1 MNRFIKKGM
10 VSLLILVMLGLNVQ
24 VPLAHAAMVG
34 TEQMI
39 SQQQMDQER
48 EKVVA
53 FLDRAEVQQ
62 ELQQQGVSSEAAK
75 MRVAQLSD
83 AEVQMLAGKIDALP
97 AGGLIGEVI
106 GAAVFIF
113 LVLLI
118 TDVLGLT
125 DVFPF
130 VHHHGH

>member
-24 VPLAHAAMVG
+24 VPLAHAAMVP

-39 SQQQMDQER
+39 TQQQMDQER

-53 FLDRAEVQQ
+53 FLNRAEVQQ

-125 DVFPF
+125 DVYPF

>member
-1 MNRFIKKGM
+1 MRNFLKKTI
-10 VSLLILVMLGLNVQ
+10 VSFTALTMAVMSIQL
-24 VPLAHAAMVG
+24 PFAHAAMVP
-34 TEQMI
+34 TEAVVASHQTD
-39 SQQQMDQER
+39 MDR

-53 FLDRAEVQQ
+53 FLDRTEVQQ
-62 ELQQQGVSSEAAK
+62 ELQQQGVSADEAK

-83 AEVQMLAGKIDALP
+83 EEMRMLAGKIDDLP

>member
-48 EKVVA
+48 EKVIA

-97 AGGLIGEVI
+97 AGGFIGAIV

>member
-1 MNRFIKKGM
+1 MRKFLKKTA
-10 VSLLILVMLGLNVQ
+10 VSFMALTMAVMSIQL
-24 VPLAHAAMVG
+24 PSAHAAMVP
-34 TEQMI
+34 TEAVVI
-39 SQQQMDQER
+39 SQQSETDR
-48 EKVVA
+48 EKLVA

-62 ELQQQGVSSEAAK
+62 ELQSHGVSADEAK
-75 MRVAQLSD
+75 IRVAQLND
-83 AEVQMLAGKIDALP
+83 EEVQMLAGKIDELP

-125 DVFPF
+125 SVFPF
-130 VHHHGH
+130 VNHHGR

>member
-10 VSLLILVMLGLNVQ
+10 VSLLILVMLALNVQ

-53 FLDRAEVQQ
+53 FLDRTEVQQ

-83 AEVQMLAGKIDALP
+83 SEVQMLAGKIDALP
-97 AGGLIGEVI
+97 AGGFIGTIV